1 MITLPIYK
9 HSYDMSGAHYF
20 VNLTIDDHAVDF
32 LIDTGATNTVIS
44 IELAKQLESFSQCI
58 NLNQNPI
65 ITFSDTINEVA
76 IVPIKNF
83 LIGDKLLN
91 NILVVATNFSFIK
104 NQSSL
109 ENFKSFDAVLGID
122 LLSLFNAKI
131 DLKNNTISFSFPS
144 KRFLKKYYN
153 ELLENIKKTK

>member
-20 VNLTIDDHAVDF
+20 VNLTIDDHSIDF

-44 IELAKQLESFSQCI
+44 IELAKQLESFSQSI
-58 NLNQNPI
+58 RLNENPI
-65 ITFSDTINEVA
+65 ITFSDTISEVA
-76 IVPIKNF
+76 IVPLKNF

-91 NILVVATNFSFIK
+91 NIFVVATDFSFIK

-131 DLKNNTISFSFPS
+131 DFKNNKISFYLPS
-144 KRFLKKYYN
+144 KKFLNQYYKGVI
-153 ELLENIKKTK
+153 ENINKI

>member
-20 VNLTIDDHAVDF
+20 VNLSIDDHSVDF

-44 IELAKQLESFSQCI
+44 MELAKQLESFSQCI
-58 NLNQNPI
+58 NLNENPI

-104 NQSSL
+104 N
-109 ENFKSFDAVLGID
+109 
-122 LLSLFNAKI
+122 
-131 DLKNNTISFSFPS
+131 FSQFI
-144 KRFLKKYYN
+144 Y
-153 ELLENIKKTK
+153 

>member
-1 MITLPIYK
+1 
-9 HSYDMSGAHYF
+9 
-20 VNLTIDDHAVDF
+20 
-32 LIDTGATNTVIS
+32 
-44 IELAKQLESFSQCI
+44 
-58 NLNQNPI
+58 
-65 ITFSDTINEVA
+65 
-76 IVPIKNF
+76 
-83 LIGDKLLN
+83 GDKLLN

-131 DLKNNTISFSFPS
+131 DFKNNMISFYLPS

-153 ELLENIKKTK
+153 ELLENIKKTN